1 MAASR
6 PATAAAATAQSTD
19 LNNLRPLRQPLLYS
33 YVGLMRRLPDPEL
46 SLRDAGDFIFDSA
59 ICRRALRQPHPACLA
74 VFLRELIA
82 GIHRLTVSCHLPEFT
97 DHGLGHLCS
106 LVDRTSR
113 WSSPATGAIP
123 ALIVNGLNEEECAV
137 LLVSSLIHDIGML
150 SQRPEDLPPGSSN
163 AAAKPIRDVPTWVRR
178 THIERMEGVVRR
190 MLTGTE
196 FLSLVSDA
204 TIARALTVAKAHGT
218 WPWHW
223 HAAAFAGRDA
233 GLAAALAVVD
243 LLDEDSARCDSATL
257 LRHRYGTAENC
268 AHWIRH
274 GLTLGRVLVEQ
285 GRVSVRLG
293 RPPGS
298 DAQLDPIFVAL
309 RNHFLLVRLYL
320 SELAQI
326 GAGLHGVDFDPPS
339 GGPSA
344 FAEQLDGWEQLPG
357 FHTQSALAF
366 HLLGSFMPE
375 ALMDERR
382 VSQETLKKLAAQ
394 GLSPID
400 LTDFYNV
407 RGSREP
413 RMPVEQG
420 FLALLHT

>member
-1 MAASR
+1 
-6 PATAAAATAQSTD
+6 
-19 LNNLRPLRQPLLYS
+19 
-33 YVGLMRRLPDPEL
+33 MRTLPDPEL
-46 SLRDAGDFIFDSA
+46 SLRDASDFIFDSA
-59 ICRRALRQPHPACLA
+59 ICRHALREPRPACLA

-97 DHGLGHLCS
+97 DHGLSHLCS
-106 LVDRTSR
+106 LVDRISR
-113 WSSPATGAIP
+113 WSSPAAGAIP
-123 ALIVNGLNEEECAV
+123 ELIVHSLNEQECAV
-137 LLVSSLIHDIGML
+137 LLVATLIHDIGML

-163 AAAKPIRDVPTWVRR
+163 AAAKPIRDVTTWVRR
-178 THIERMEGVVRR
+178 THIDRMEGVVQR

-196 FLSLVSDA
+196 FVPLLSDP
-204 TIARALTVAKAHGT
+204 TIARAFAVAKAHGT
-218 WPWHW
+218 WPWNW
-223 HAAAFAGRDA
+223 NIASLIGRDA
-233 GLAAALAVVD
+233 GLAAVLAVVD

-285 GRVSVRLG
+285 GQVFVRLG

-320 SELAQI
+320 AELAQV
-326 GAGLHGVDFDPPS
+326 GAGLHGVNFDPAT
-339 GGPSA
+339 GGPTA

-357 FHTQSALAF
+357 FHTQKALGF

-375 ALMDERR
+375 ALMDQRR
-382 VSQETLKKLAAQ
+382 VPDVTLKRLAAQ
-394 GLSPID
+394 GLVPID
-400 LTDFYNV
+400 LTDFYKV
-407 RGSREP
+407 RGAREP

-420 FLALLHT
+420 FLALLDT

>member
-1 MAASR
+1 
-6 PATAAAATAQSTD
+6 
-19 LNNLRPLRQPLLYS
+19 
-33 YVGLMRRLPDPEL
+33 
-46 SLRDAGDFIFDSA
+46 
-59 ICRRALRQPHPACLA
+59 LA
-74 VFLRELIA
+74 VFLRELIS

-97 DHGLGHLCS
+97 DHGLAHLCS
-106 LVDRTSR
+106 LVDRVSQ
-113 WSSPATGAIP
+113 WSSPASGSTP
-123 ALIVNGLNEEECAV
+123 QLIVDGLSEQECAV
-137 LLVSSLIHDIGML
+137 LLVACLIHDIGML
-150 SQRPEDLPPGSSN
+150 SQRPEDLPPGNSS

-178 THIERMEGVVRR
+178 THIDRIEGVVGR
-190 MLTGTE
+190 MLMGTE
-196 FLSLVSDA
+196 FLPVMTHA

-218 WPWHW
+218 WPWDW
-223 HAAAFAGRDA
+223 HTPAFPNRDV
-233 GLAAALAVVD
+233 GLAAVLAVVD

-274 GLTLGRVLVEQ
+274 GLTLGRVLVQQ
-285 GRVSVRLG
+285 GRVAVRLG

-298 DAQLDPIFVAL
+298 DAQLDPIFSAL

-320 SELAQI
+320 SELAQV
-326 GAGLHGVDFDPPS
+326 GAGLHGVHFDPPT

-344 FAEQLDGWEQLPG
+344 FAEQLHDWDRLPG
-357 FHTQSALAF
+357 FATQSALAF

-382 VSQETLKKLAAQ
+382 VPDATLKKLAAQ
-394 GLSPID
+394 GLIPID
-400 LTDFYNV
+400 LTEFYKL

-420 FLALLHT
+420 FLALLHN